1 MFFKRT
7 AVIMAAVAAFG
18 AVSAYGGETEVC
30 RELSR
35 RETGVTME
43 ILTPEIDW
51 SCHDQSD
58 GGQLHSDRFCIWQGQ
73 SVPGDGNA
81 SYYMAHSYTDWGK
94 QIAALTYDDI
104 ITVDGYV
111 YVVDE
116 ITPLWYVNEQW
127 IFDYCVPKC
136 YNGSGDG
143 IFLQTCIHNEYGD
156 IVIVHASP
164 DYGRQLSVVEEE
176 EEADRVSSDILTY
189 ADGTDDYSDG
199 LIEIWGH

>member
-1 MFFKRT
+1 MFLKRT

-18 AVSAYGGETEVC
+18 AVNAYGGETEVC
-30 RELSR
+30 RELSKR
-35 RETGVTME
+35 ASGAAME
-43 ILTPEIDW
+43 ILTSETDW
-51 SCHDQSD
+51 SCFDQSD

-116 ITPLWYVNEQW
+116 ITPLWYTNEQW

-143 IFLQTCIHNEYGD
+143 VFLQTCIHNEYGD

-176 EEADRVSSDILTY
+176 EADRVSSDILTY
-189 ADGTDDYSDG
+189 TDGTDDYSNG